1 MNDYYRTIQY
11 LPLVDEKGKII
22 GRGEK
27 NKLHKKGILHKGFSI
42 GLFLNKK
49 IILQKRKHLFFDK
62 VTDFTASGHSI
73 AIGPS
78 FQKEKEAVYETL
90 LREWSLKRKE
100 IKNLTKKGSFF
111 YKAKDKED
119 FIEHEFCT
127 VYHARV
133 DFTPSPNFDFAY
145 GYDLVD
151 WDFLVNN
158 QELFP
163 LSPWLSASLKIKS
176 LRIA

>member
-78 FQKEKEAVYETL
+78 FQKEKEAV
-90 LREWSLKRKE
+90 
-100 IKNLTKKGSFF
+100 
-111 YKAKDKED
+111 
-119 FIEHEFCT
+119 
-127 VYHARV
+127 
-133 DFTPSPNFDFAY
+133 
-145 GYDLVD
+145 
-151 WDFLVNN
+151 
-158 QELFP
+158 
-163 LSPWLSASLKIKS
+163 
-176 LRIA
+176 